1 MKKTTSTNY
10 INAQTLHGLCDAA
23 YTLSILSGRW
33 KLTIL
38 VKLGEGNKRF
48 SELKVQLPVITER
61 VLALQ
66 LKELEK
72 SGLILKKE
80 SAVKSKLYSYE
91 LSPTGRSLD
100 QVIQSLSDWGKVNNL
115 QPEL

>member
-1 MKKTTSTNY
+1 MRKTTSTNY
-10 INAQTLHGLCDAA
+10 LNAQTLHGLCDAA

-33 KLTIL
+33 KLTLL

-48 SELKVQLPVITER
+48 SELKAQIPMITER

-72 SGLILKKE
+72 SGLLIKKE
-80 SAVKSKLYSYE
+80 SVIKSKVCSYE
-91 LSPTGRSLD
+91 LSPLGKSLD
-100 QVIQSLSDWGKVNNL
+100 QVIQSLSDWGIANNL